1 MNATSTILYPTPPPT
16 VNNLDAQQRA
26 RLVRST
32 RKLGAMLG
40 ATPQLIEVDARPK
53 PIPVSFRS
61 AGQSRPLTPKTKTHR
76 RHGSIFEVFPETC
89 PYSSSSST
97 NSSALSLTLPEPRSS
112 VDVLPTPKSFST
124 NPRRSADAPR
134 PLVLRLNAPTPT
146 SDLASPDTATTI
158 KFSHHTDGMLTPTP
172 VTPVVPSAAELRR
185 KKIAK
190 LTRTLG
196 ENVPPELV
204 FSKVPP
210 QSYFTPEPLPR
221 KQRSMS
227 VDESTGDDVF
237 ARTSRIWV
245 TGTKA
250 WQGAWNRKDIV
261 EVQKQLRNLK
271 AR

>member
-190 LTRTLG
+190 LTRTL
-196 ENVPPELV
+196 
-204 FSKVPP
+204 
-210 QSYFTPEPLPR
+210 EPLPR